1 MDPVKSLVSQPVSE
15 NRCLG
20 ALDRRRPEKFW
31 RGSSLDRSSSEA
43 QQSPNGHSP
52 LNFLIHFPGSN
63 DAGDRVIAMTDFF
76 LKYLPERSDLVYGLV
91 APRDSYLN
99 AYVAWW
105 IKNQYKTQTR
115 SPK

>member
-1 MDPVKSLVSQPVSE
+1 
-15 NRCLG
+15 
-20 ALDRRRPEKFW
+20 
-31 RGSSLDRSSSEA
+31 
-43 QQSPNGHSP
+43 
-52 LNFLIHFPGSN
+52 
-63 DAGDRVIAMTDFF
+63 MTDFF